1 MSDTAVVLS
10 SSLEELMELGLY
22 TGMGDIWIAAMI
34 KEETADTP
42 PEYDKPV
49 IAAEG
54 VEFGITPNYAEG
66 KQSAS
71 DRTIREV
78 RIPTSYTVRMGYPRM
93 LASVRSY
100 ILAHTRDAKGG
111 EVLGDQTPPYVAV
124 GYAAHRDDGTVHMRW
139 LYKVRW
145 TERTVEDKTAEDGS
159 ITYGIPVLEGT
170 AVRLNCKVTPEGGK
184 PFRPLRYDADTADET
199 VLWTEEEFFAAVP
212 WYAAEAEAAA
222 TEPAQTEEPAQ
233 TGEA

>member
-1 MSDTAVVLS
+1 MSEAQVLTS
-10 SSLEELMELGLY
+10 TLEELMELGLY
-22 TGMGDIWIAAMI
+22 TGMGDIYIAPI
-34 KEETADTP
+34 LKEETADAP
-42 PEYDKPV
+42 PEFGTPV

-78 RIPTSYTVRMGYPRM
+78 RIPTSYSIRMGYPRM

-100 ILAHTRDAKGG
+100 VLGHTRDAKGG

-139 LYKVRW
+139 LYKVRF
-145 TERTVEDKTAEDGS
+145 TERTVEDKTAEDGAIS
-159 ITYGIPVLEGT
+159 YGIPVLEGT
-170 AVRLNCKVTPEGGK
+170 AVRLNCQVKPAGGK

-199 VLWTEEEFFAAVP
+199 VTWTEEDFFAAVP
-212 WYAAEAEAAA
+212 WYAAEAAAA
-222 TEPAQTEEPAQ
+222 ASEEPAQ
-233 TGEA
+233 QGTGNTAE